1 MEFVMQRVVLG
12 VDIGGTKVAAYID
25 DGTATGQAY
34 QTHATPA
41 ESQPHVLQ
49 GVDRTSGDYYR
60 ILQNGR
66 FALLQVVVDLCFEL
80 FATAQANNLEVAA
93 IGIGTAGQVDMQTGT
108 VVDANENLVGW
119 KDTSIAT
126 YVGQT
131 LGFPVFVDNDV
142 RVMALAEC
150 TVGAGRGYPH
160 VLCMTVG
167 TGIGGALVINHQLWD
182 GAHRSAGEIG
192 YFYVTPDETIEDRY
206 SGPGLVRHH
215 LEKHPAEPDLTLR
228 DIAQRAA
235 QGDRA
240 CIETLQQGAHD
251 LALVLAPVIAF
262 LDPAAVI
269 VGGGVVEIGALWWLP
284 FVETLQSF
292 RLKHIRQIDIVQAQL
307 GNRAG
312 MIGAAL
318 LARQKVGL

>member
-1 MEFVMQRVVLG
+1 MQGVVLG

-34 QTHATPA
+34 QTRATPSA
-41 ESQPHVLQ
+41 AQPHVLA
-49 GVDRTSGDYYR
+49 GVDKTSAEYTQ
-60 ILQNGR
+60 ILNNGR
-66 FALLQVVVDLCFEL
+66 NTLLQVIVDLCRDL
-80 FATAQANNLEVAA
+80 MQIAKTNNLNVIA
-93 IGIGTAGQVDMQTGT
+93 IGIGTAGQVDTETGT

-119 KDTSIAT
+119 KDTPIAA
-126 YVGQT
+126 YVQNA
-131 LGFPVFVDNDV
+131 LKLPVFVDNDV

-150 TVGAGRGYPH
+150 TVGSGKGYPH

-167 TGIGGALVINHQLWD
+167 TGIGGALVINNQLWD

-192 YFYVTPDETIEDRY
+192 YFFATPDETIEDRY
-206 SGPGLVRHH
+206 SGPGLIRRY
-215 LEKHPAEPDLTLR
+215 LEKYPAEPDLTLR

-235 QGDRA
+235 QGDVT

-251 LALVLAPVIAF
+251 LAQVLAPVIAF
-262 LDPAAVI
+262 IDPAAVI
-269 VGGGVVEIGALWWLP
+269 VGGGVVEIGDLWWLP

-292 RLKHIRQIDIVQAQL
+292 RLKHIRQIAILQAQL

-318 LARQKVGL
+318 LARQKVGLL

>member
-1 MEFVMQRVVLG
+1 MQRVVLG

-34 QTHATPA
+34 QTRATPP
-41 ESQPHVLQ
+41 ESQPHILT
-49 GVDRTSGDYYR
+49 GVDKSSAAYAQ

-66 FALLQVVVDLCFEL
+66 EALLTVIVELCRDLIQIADEKRL
-80 FATAQANNLEVAA
+80 YVTA
-93 IGIGTAGQVDMQTGT
+93 IGIGTAGQVDTQTGT

-119 KDTSIAT
+119 KDTPIAAH
-126 YVGQT
+126 VQNA
-131 LGFPVFVDNDV
+131 LKLPVFVDNDV

-150 TVGAGRGYPH
+150 TVGAGKGHPH

-167 TGIGGALVINHQLWD
+167 TGIGGALVINNQLWD

-192 YFYVTPDETIEDRY
+192 YFYATPDETIEDRY
-206 SGPGLVRHH
+206 SGSGLVRRY
-215 LEKHPAEPDLTLR
+215 LEKYPAEPDLTLR
-228 DIAQRAA
+228 DIAQRAT

-240 CIETLQQGAHD
+240 CIEALRQGAHD

-262 LDPAAVI
+262 IDPAAVI
-269 VGGGVVEIGALWWLP
+269 VGGGVVEIGDLWWQP

-292 RLKHIRQIDIVQAQL
+292 RLKHIRQIAIVQAQL

>member
-1 MEFVMQRVVLG
+1 MQRVVIG

-25 DGTATGQAY
+25 DGTTTGQAY
-34 QTHATPA
+34 QTRATPP
-41 ESQPHVLQ
+41 ESQPQILE
-49 GVDRTSGDYYR
+49 GVDKTNSAYTQ

-66 FALLQVVVDLCFEL
+66 NALLQVIVDLCRDL
-80 FATAQANNLEVAA
+80 IQVARTNNLDVIA
-93 IGIGTAGQVDMQTGT
+93 IGIGTAGQVDTQTGT

-119 KDTSIAT
+119 KDTPIAA
-126 YVGQT
+126 YLQNA
-131 LGFPVFVDNDV
+131 LKLPVFVDNDV

-150 TVGAGRGYPH
+150 TVGAGKGYPH

-167 TGIGGALVINHQLWD
+167 TGIGGTLVINRQLWD

-192 YFYVTPDETIEDRY
+192 YFYAAQGETIEDRY
-206 SGPGLVRHH
+206 SGPGLVRRY
-215 LEKHPAEPDLTLR
+215 LEKYPAELDMTLY
-228 DIAQRAA
+228 DIARRAA

-262 LDPAAVI
+262 IDPSAVI
-269 VGGGVVEIGALWWLP
+269 VGGGVVEIGDLWWQP

-292 RLKHIRQIDIVQAQL
+292 RLKHIRHIDILQAQL

-318 LARQKVGL
+318 LARQKVGLL

>member
-1 MEFVMQRVVLG
+1 MQRVVLG

-34 QTHATPA
+34 QTRATPA
-41 ESQPHVLQ
+41 AAQPNVLV
-49 GVDRTSGDYYR
+49 GVDKTSSAYTQ

-66 FALLQVVVDLCFEL
+66 DSLLQVIVDLCREL
-80 FATAQANNLEVAA
+80 VTIAQANNLDVAA
-93 IGIGTAGQVDMQTGT
+93 IGIGTAGQVDTQTGT

-119 KDTSIAT
+119 KDTPIAA
-126 YVGQT
+126 YVQNA
-131 LGFPVFVDNDV
+131 LKLPVVVDNDV

-150 TVGAGRGYPH
+150 TVGAGKPYNH

-167 TGIGGALVINHQLWD
+167 TGIGGALVINNELWD

-192 YFYVTPDETIEDRY
+192 YFFATPDETIEDRY
-206 SGPGLVRHH
+206 SGPGLVRRY
-215 LEKHPAEPDLTLR
+215 LEQYPVEPDLTLR

-235 QGDRA
+235 KGDRA
-240 CIETLQQGAHD
+240 CIDTLQQGARN
-251 LALVLAPVIAF
+251 LAQVLAPVIAF
-262 LDPAAVI
+262 IDPAAVI
-269 VGGGVVEIGALWWLP
+269 VGGGVVEIGDLWWLP
-284 FVETLQSF
+284 FVETLHSF

-318 LARQKVGL
+318 LARQKVGLL